1 MRSSVP
7 ALPVMHIKRGVTV
20 LEPMSDV
27 SVRRKAQVRLTL
39 LLDSRCGSWSS
50 ADQVSVASCS
60 SSSQPSRRPKPRLCQ
75 HLLRP
80 SQSTSSA
87 PWVTTMTRRLR

>member
-27 SVRRKAQVRLTL
+27 SVRRKAQVRLL
-39 LLDSRCGSWSS
+39 F
-50 ADQVSVASCS
+50 
-60 SSSQPSRRPKPRLCQ
+60 
-75 HLLRP
+75 
-80 SQSTSSA
+80 
-87 PWVTTMTRRLR
+87 